1 MSRVILYTRVSSD
14 DQGDNYSLPTQL
26 AACRTYAE
34 QHGMVIVAELSDIMT
49 GSALDRP
56 GLTKLRQI
64 VSVGG
69 TDAIIIYA
77 QDRLTRSVAHMLLL
91 RDEFRTAHVA
101 LHAVGRGQSAET
113 PEGRLFDTIEA
124 SFAEYERLKIKERTA
139 RGRRG
144 KVESGVMLGATTAL
158 YGYSY
163 EGQGRERRLVV
174 CEAEAEVVRQIA
186 GWYLDMV
193 PVVDIIR
200 RLDAAGVVIPSHTR
214 DAIQK
219 VRSPLRG
226 QWSRATVYGILRN
239 RAYVGEVVYPQYDG
253 LTVEVPA
260 ILERAPWDQIQAR
273 LDVGKARSQRNTRRF
288 YLLRTR
294 LRCACGAAVCGRTT
308 LEGNRAR
315 AYYVCTAEPG
325 MARNPCPYRGLTR
338 VDLLESVVWQWLTE
352 VVLDET
358 RIMDALA
365 GQKESA
371 EDRRSA
377 LDAERVGYQRH
388 LDALTTKVHKLT
400 QLFSADILTLA
411 EVGEQKKTIDQDRAR
426 AQKELDRIAQEYD
439 TTGPDPADVK
449 AVLLL
454 ASQIRELL
462 ADGVSNEIKAQVMNL
477 LDVHGVLVRSETGA
491 VIAVDVECRLT
502 QDAGR
507 LSIVSTWSAP
517 RGHNR
522 QTLIIRARLTLRA
535 A

>member
-34 QHGMVIVAELSDIMT
+34 THGMVIVAELSDIMT
-49 GSALDRP
+49 GSVLERP

-64 VSVGG
+64 VGVGG
-69 TDAIIIYA
+69 ADAVVVYA

-144 KVESGVMLGATTAL
+144 KVESGQVLGSHTAP
-158 YGYSY
+158 YGYAFLGSKRDRQIVIN
-163 EGQGRERRLVV
+163 EP
-174 CEAEAEVVRQIA
+174 EAEVVRQIA

-200 RLDAAGVVIPSHTR
+200 RLDAAGVPTPLQTR
-214 DAIQK
+214 AAMQK
-219 VRSPLRG
+219 MIGATRG
-226 QWSRATVYGILRN
+226 SWSRSSLYDLLRS
-239 RAYVGEVVYPQYDG
+239 RIFIGEIAYPQYEG
-253 LTVEVPA
+253 QTVEVPA
-260 ILERAPWDQIQAR
+260 ILDRAMWEQIQAR
-273 LDVGKARSQRNTRRF
+273 LDVGKARSQRETDRF

-294 LRCACGAAVCGRTT
+294 LRCACGGAMAGHTPPD
-308 LEGNRAR
+308 EGQERRYYRCASAR
-315 AYYVCTAEPG
+315 ADVIA
-325 MARNPCPYRGLTR
+325 PCPHRGYAR
-338 VDLLESVVWQWLTE
+338 ADLLEAAIWTWITE
-352 VVLDET
+352 VVLEET

-365 GQKESA
+365 VQKESA
-371 EDRRSA
+371 EDRRTA
-377 LDAERVGYQRH
+377 LDAERVGYQRQI
-388 LDALTTKVHKLT
+388 DALTARVHKLT
-400 QLFSADILTLA
+400 QLFSADILTLV
-411 EVGEQKKTIDQDRAR
+411 EVGEQKKVIDQDRAR
-426 AQKELDRIAQEYD
+426 AQKEIDRIAQEYD
-439 TTGPDPADVK
+439 TTGPDPADVA

-454 ASQIRELL
+454 AGQIRELL

-491 VIAVDVECRLT
+491 VIAVDAECRLT

-507 LSIVSTWSAP
+507 VSVVSTLSEA
-517 RGHNR
+517 
-522 QTLIIRARLTLRA
+522 RAHLK
-535 A
+535 